1 MRTIS
6 LRKINVN
13 YMDKVV
19 KITSIEG
26 DACYSKQYKYVF
38 KRENIQLVTEGMGIE
53 CEVQS
58 IIDYGN
64 SRYAKLVTGGQS
76 LLIEV
81 DQFFNESMVFIDFD
95 GQDIEVYEQD
105 IDMRLC

>member
-1 MRTIS
+1 
-6 LRKINVN
+6 
-13 YMDKVV
+13 
-19 KITSIEG
+19 
-26 DACYSKQYKYVF
+26 
-38 KRENIQLVTEGMGIE
+38 MGIE

>member
-1 MRTIS
+1 M
-6 LRKINVN
+6 LKLH
-13 YMDKVV
+13 
-19 KITSIEG
+19 
-26 DACYSKQYKYVF
+26 KQYKYVF

-105 IDMRLC
+105 IDMRLCE